1 MIYSLINKKNYFHK
15 YFYIFILF
23 FGIFFHLIYLYQFD
37 DYYDDWN
44 FFYTVDPNVT
54 NQVTWERHYFGDRG
68 EGFLK
73 EAYPWNFTYL
83 TKYFLKT
90 FGYTVE
96 TTHYFILI
104 FSAFSYLIFFKLI
117 NLISKNFKFIVIALI
132 LFVTNLFFIR
142 ELNSFRPHSL
152 VLMLSLLSNYY
163 FIKIYILEKKKNIN
177 YFGYIFFSLG
187 MLSFWPHTAALL
199 AGHFSFLFIKSLK
212 NNNYFSNLFLPVITL
227 FFYILLNYKY
237 IEYVLFNNSFSYT
250 PFNQSF
256 FLNFFFRSFF
266 ASIIFGASMLLIFA
280 FYLIN
285 EFKINF
291 INFFKNSFFNIP
303 IFDINIKNF
312 ILINILSIYVS
323 IIAFSFFK
331 ESVIAGKYFLFLLP
345 QIIIWLSLKIVEKK
359 NKLIYNIIFITT
371 FLNLFYYWN
380 DVPIDRP
387 PLREVLRILKNNN
400 IKNIYTT
407 ESIVFN
413 NYLTNYRFAIDN
425 KFSVKKIDNLSKENK
440 TYKFALVCLNHP
452 RAFYGKNYSNFED
465 PKCSSFLNKENNI
478 ILKKININDFIIFIV
493 KPKN

>member
-15 YFYIFILF
+15 FFYIFILS
-23 FGIFFHLIYLYQFD
+23 FGIFLHLTYLNQFD

-44 FFYTVDPNVT
+44 FFYTVDPNAT
-54 NQVTWERHYFGDRG
+54 NQVTWERHYLGDRG

-117 NLISKNFKFIVIALI
+117 NLISKNFKFIIIALI
-132 LFVTNLFFIR
+132 LFITNLFLIR

-177 YFGYIFFSLG
+177 NFGYIFFTLG

-199 AGHFSFLFIKSLK
+199 AGHFFFLFIKSLK
-212 NNNYFSNLFLPVITL
+212 NNNYFSNLFLPVISL

-237 IEYVLFNNSFSYT
+237 IEYILFDNSFSYT

-256 FLNFFFRSFF
+256 FINFFFRSFF
-266 ASIIFGASMLLIFA
+266 GSIIFGASILLIFT
-280 FYLIN
+280 FYLLN

-291 INFFKNSFFNIP
+291 IKNNFLNIP

-312 ILINILSIYVS
+312 LLINILSIYIS
-323 IIAFSFFK
+323 IITFSFFK

-345 QIIIWLSLKIVEKK
+345 LIIIWLSLKIVEKK
-359 NKLIYNIIFITT
+359 NKIIYNIIFIST
-371 FLNLFYYWN
+371 FLNLFYYWR

-425 KFSVKKIDNLSKENK
+425 KFSVKKINNLSKENK
-440 TYKFALVCLNHP
+440 TYKFALVCLNNP

-465 PKCSSFLNKENNI
+465 PKCSNFLNKENNI
-478 ILKKININDFIIFIV
+478 ILKKINIDDFIIFIV